1 MRKLNYQ
8 VDGEKR
14 DKKNVVRDWLKAR
27 GLAQ

>member
-14 DKKNVVRDWLKAR
+14 DKKNVVHEWLKAK
-27 GLAQ
+27 GLI